1 MYRLHICVAC
11 VFQKF
16 TMFDILAM
24 SLKKMMKSNRPNIDP
39 SGTPDTN
46 WYEFEILLQCWIFF
60 NNTDCLTVSVK
71 MVVVI
76 SLDRFN
82 RNNLFKSKH

>member
-16 TMFDILAM
+16 TMFDILGM
-24 SLKKMMKSNRPNIDP
+24 SLKNMMKSNRPNIDP

-46 WYEFEILLQCWIFF
+46 WYEFEILLQC
-60 NNTDCLTVSVK
+60 
-71 MVVVI
+71 
-76 SLDRFN
+76 
-82 RNNLFKSKH
+82 